1 MNIKN
6 EYKNAIQT
14 KMKIASSYLAL
25 SIENKKF
32 SVIDVV
38 KMAEINRGTFYLHFK
53 NLNEVEKYIDDELA
67 ERFKTIEMSFRQI
80 DISKE
85 PEIVL
90 NKLNEILLADLSY
103 FRLVLQ
109 ANKNSNLFIR
119 IKNSILNSI
128 SNNFQIMKYV
138 NDFER
143 FKIFVQFIVGGVL
156 TAYADWLNGEINCE
170 IDKLS
175 TNLSRVIKDAVRGYI
190 VNGFNFN

>member
-6 EYKNAIQT
+6 EYKNAVQT

-67 ERFKTIEMSFRQI
+67 ERFKTIEMSFRLV

-103 FRLVLQ
+103 FKLVLQ

-119 IKNSILNSI
+119 IKTSILNSI

-138 NDFER
+138 TDFER